1 MVSVLAVDGG
11 QSGIRLMS
19 SVRPGMVEVDGVSRL
34 EGDTIGV
41 VAAAIAE
48 AWQRGRFEPV
58 DRVVLGLTTSP
69 TGAASATRLGAL
81 VSAITGAREVWI
93 ADDTV
98 TSHAGA
104 LSAEAGVALIA
115 GTGVGCLALRGD
127 GESRVIDGDGYL
139 LGDAGGGFWI
149 GSRGISSVLKQLDG
163 RGESTTLVRHAED
176 RFGDLNNL
184 AARIHGLDRPV
195 NQISQFARD
204 VLSAAANKDAVA
216 NSIVDQAAGEL
227 FETARVGLHWVGSDA
242 TLALGGKLL
251 AHDTLLFVRLAE
263 LLAAEGLS
271 FRPADASALDGALIL
286 GAGRHDS
293 RYRNLI
299 HLWKEESAS

>member
-1 MVSVLAVDGG
+1 MVSVLGVDGG

-19 SVRPGMVEVDGVSRL
+19 SARPGMVEVAGVSRL
-34 EGDTIGV
+34 EGDTIAA
-41 VAAAIAE
+41 VATAISK
-48 AWQRGRFEPV
+48 AWQQGRFEPV

-69 TGAASATRLGAL
+69 TGTASATRLGAL

-104 LSAEAGVALIA
+104 LSVEAGVSLIA
-115 GTGVGCLALRGD
+115 GTGVGCLALRND

-149 GSRGISSVLKQLDG
+149 GSRGISAALKQLDG
-163 RGESTTLVRHAED
+163 RGESTTLTWYAENQ
-176 RFGDLNNL
+176 FGDLNNL
-184 AARIHGLDRPV
+184 AARIHSLDRPV
-195 NQISQFARD
+195 NKISQFARD
-204 VLSAAANKDAVA
+204 VLSAAVDRDAVA
-216 NSIVDQAAGEL
+216 NSIVDQAAREL
-227 FETARVGLHWVGSDA
+227 FKTARVGLQWVGSNA
-242 TLALGGKLL
+242 PLALGGKLL
-251 AHDTLLFVRLAE
+251 AHDTLLFVRLVE

-286 GAGRHDS
+286 GAGIPNS
-293 RYRNLI
+293 LYRNLI